1 MNHQIGKFTTIG
13 YVGGGAFGK
22 VFKAQDNLL
31 GVERAIKIVQVTNPQ
46 EFIDAI
52 NEAKILEVCRHS
64 HIVDIKEINIY
75 DINGIPAPCIVTEF
89 LENGSVQNL
98 LENGFLSV
106 KRCCQI
112 MIDILFG
119 LEHAHTNGI
128 LHRDI
133 KPGNILLTETG
144 QAKLSD
150 FGLAYGLSHQSFSFA
165 GYNAHLALEVLEGT
179 EQDHISDHY
188 AAGVTFY
195 RMVNNLQTLNVPFA
209 DDTEWQNAL
218 KKEKFPKR
226 VYSPHI
232 PEQVIKVIN
241 KALKADR
248 SSRYQTCENFRQAI
262 EKISFA
268 VDWQPKDITG
278 MNWVGHSKSGD
289 KFEIQ
294 LYSKKTGFCIDFLR
308 NSRKLNNYSCV
319 QMKNQK
325 DAQNEF
331 FKTIRQTTIKV

>member
-1 MNHQIGKFTTIG
+1 MNYQIGKFTTIG
-13 YVGGGAFGK
+13 YIGGGAFGK

-31 GVERAIKIVQVTNPQ
+31 GVERAIKIVQVNNPQ
-46 EFIDAI
+46 EFINAI
-52 NEAKILEVCRHS
+52 NEAKILEICRHT

-75 DINGIPAPCIVTEF
+75 DINGIPAPCIITEF

-98 LENGFLSV
+98 LENDFLSV
-106 KRCCQI
+106 KRSCQI

-119 LEHAHTNGI
+119 LEYAHTNGI

-133 KPGNILLTETG
+133 KPGNILLTEAG

-195 RMVNNLQTLNVPFA
+195 RMVNNLQTLSIPFA
-209 DDTEWQNAL
+209 NDTEWQNAL

-226 VYSPHI
+226 EYHSHV
-232 PEQVIKVIN
+232 PEQVSRIIN
-241 KALKADR
+241 KALKATR
-248 SSRYQTCENFRQAI
+248 SNRYQTCAEFRQAI
-262 EKISFA
+262 EKINFA
-268 VDWQPKDITG
+268 VDWRPQSNTG
-278 MNWVGHSKSGD
+278 MNWIGYTKSGD
-289 KFEIQ
+289 KYELQ

-308 NSRKLNNYSCV
+308 NGRKLTNCCCV
-319 QMKNQK
+319 QIKNPK

-331 FKTIRQTTIKV
+331 FKIIRQTTMKV

>member
-1 MNHQIGKFTTIG
+1 MNYQIGKFTTIG
-13 YVGGGAFGK
+13 YLGGGSFGD
-22 VFKAQDNLL
+22 VFKAKDNLL
-31 GVERAIKIVQVTNPQ
+31 DVERAIKIVRVTNPQ

-52 NEAKILEVCRHS
+52 NEAKILEICRHG

-75 DINGIPAPCIVTEF
+75 DINGTPAPCIVTEF
-89 LENGSVQNL
+89 LDNGSVQNL

-106 KRCCQI
+106 KKSCQI

-119 LEHAHTNGI
+119 LEHAHINGI

-133 KPGNILLTETG
+133 KPGNILLTNTG

-150 FGLAYGLSHQSFSFA
+150 FGLAYGLSNQTFNFA

-209 DDTEWQNAL
+209 NDTEWVNAL

-226 VYSPHI
+226 DYSPHV
-232 PEQVIKVIN
+232 PEQVSRVIN

-248 SSRYQTCENFRQAI
+248 TNRYKTCAEFRQAI
-262 EKISFA
+262 EKINFA
-268 VDWQPKDITG
+268 IDWEPQDNTG
-278 MNWVGHSKSGD
+278 LIWIGYSKSRD

-308 NSRKLNNYSCV
+308 NGRKLNNYCCV
-319 QMKNQK
+319 QIKNHK

-331 FKTIRQTTIKV
+331 FKTIRQTAMKV